1 MLDGESRE
9 IFYKILAYLG
19 VELKV
24 MSVIGGPPD
33 KDNTANNTLYFCLKD
48 TNSILLEKTNNFY
61 ICKSWNVG
69 DDEENVVRFLLENC
83 IKFIDSYN
91 SVIKNP
97 FYGCTSLE
105 AAAMKL
111 DLLAGRT
118 LITEERR
125 H

>member
-1 MLDGESRE
+1 
-9 IFYKILAYLG
+9 
-19 VELKV
+19 

-69 DDEENVVRFLLENC
+69 NDEENVVRFLLENC

-105 AAAMKL
+105 EATTIKL

-118 LITEERR
+118 LITKEKDAR
-125 H
+125 HVKFL